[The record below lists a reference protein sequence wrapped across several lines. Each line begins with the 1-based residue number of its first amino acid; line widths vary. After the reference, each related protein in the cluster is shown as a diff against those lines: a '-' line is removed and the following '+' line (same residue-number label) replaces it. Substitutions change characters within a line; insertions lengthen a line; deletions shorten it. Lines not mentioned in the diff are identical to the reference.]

1 MFASGPP
8 QTTTPL
14 ANSFPFA
21 SALNHSSSNGIANG
35 HGDSNGVASPGAG
48 AIVMRRL
55 PLNTSSEVLRSM
67 LLFAKDLVDVEFI
80 HHTTPDDAGFATAM
94 AVFRTLRAAE
104 EAQAMLH
111 GKPNPAG
118 QATMIVD
125 LITNDANTAA
135 LSRRNTIDQLPY
147 TLGRRPQLSPS
158 TLATITPNQRPD
170 IRAFD
175 NTLEQSVSMNGA
187 ASTNVNSTSLPPP
200 DSGSGLNT
208 LFAAQPNGVNDR
220 PRVSG
225 KSMINQEDEDT
236 GELLRN
242 SVAFAQNEFAGP
254 ASAPQLT
261 RRATNPIT
269 LSQIP
274 PSLTLGTH
282 LTSASIHAF
291 GPGSMSMTNTPV
303 SSGSAISPGIGGM
316 GMGMGR
322 PYNQPMSRHN
332 YPPVNPADQNPPC
345 NTLYVGNLPP
355 DTSEDELK
363 SLFSRQRGYKR
374 MVFRCKSNGPI
385 CFVEFEDVSLATR
398 ALNEL
403 YGYQLSNSV
412 KGGIRLSFS
421 KNPLGVRSGQPGSMH
436 PATPLSSNGPMSGA
450 NGFNAMGGPRFST
463 ASGPPPGLAAP
474 PGQAFRPGYFY

>member
-1 MFASGPP
+1 
-8 QTTTPL
+8 
-14 ANSFPFA
+14 
-21 SALNHSSSNGIANG
+21 
-35 HGDSNGVASPGAG
+35 
-48 AIVMRRL
+48 MRRL

-111 GKPNPAG
+111 GKPNPTG

-135 LSRRNTIDQLPY
+135 LTRRNTIDQLPY
-147 TLGRRPQLSPS
+147 TLGR
-158 TLATITPNQRPD
+158 TPAALTPGQHPD

-175 NTLEQSVSMNGA
+175 NAVEQNVAMNGA
-187 ASTNVNSTSLPPP
+187 TSTNGSSTSLPPP
-200 DSGSGLNT
+200 DSASGLNT

-242 SVAFAQNEFAGP
+242 SVAFAQNDFP
-254 ASAPQLT
+254 LSTPAPQLT
-261 RRATNPIT
+261 RRATNPVT

-274 PSLTLGTH
+274 PNLTLGTH
-282 LTSASIHAF
+282 LTSASMHAF
-291 GPGSMSMTNTPV
+291 GPVSMSMASTPV
-303 SSGSAISPGIGGM
+303 SAGSAISPGIVGM
-316 GMGMGR
+316 GMGMSR

-363 SLFSRQRGYKR
+363 ALFSRQRGYKR
-374 MVFRCKSNGPI
+374 MVFRCKANGPI
-385 CFVEFEDVSLATR
+385 CFVEFEDISLATR

-436 PATPLSSNGPMSGA
+436 PATPLSPNGPMSGTIF
-450 NGFNAMGGPRFST
+450 GAMGGPRFST
-463 ASGPPPGLAAP
+463 ASGPPPGLTAP